1 MRNVQKVLIGIFLS
15 GVLLG
20 GVGTGI
26 AVAEFSSLSYGGRKT
41 VGAENLVTK
50 EMDFE
55 IPTDGRTVILGY
67 RGYHGGWE
75 GNLVEDSSVPVGIVR
90 YEVTYN
96 ERLIEPFLYY
106 EEYEEEEME
115 EPDQDLEELPEED
128 IDQETERTA
137 ETGDENLLRVG
148 ELSETEEIQE
158 EEIQTDKEEKEPV
171 YAGELYLSTR
181 YKGNDFELF
190 MENKDRIL
198 EELKQKKLSSY
209 EIVYLTEITVKVN
222 PETRPYVKDLFL
234 RIK

>member
-20 GVGTGI
+20 GIGTGI

-41 VGAENLVTK
+41 VGVEDLVTK
-50 EMDFE
+50 KMDFE
-55 IPTDGRTVILGY
+55 IPTDGRTVMLAY
-67 RGYHGGWE
+67 SGYHGGWE
-75 GNLVEDSSVPVGIVR
+75 GSLVEDPSVPAGVVR

-106 EEYEEEEME
+106 EEYEEEEVA
-115 EPDQDLEELPEED
+115 EPDQDLDELPEED
-128 IDQETERTA
+128 MDQETEEA
-137 ETGDENLLRVG
+137 SEAGEEDLLKVG
-148 ELSETEEIQE
+148 EPSETEEVQE
-158 EEIQTDKEEKEPV
+158 EETQTDKGKKDPV

-198 EELKQKKLSSY
+198 EELKQKNLSGY

-222 PETRPYVKDLFL
+222 PETRAYVKDLFL
-234 RIK
+234 TN